1 MSLVPY
7 TITALE
13 RDVADADASGKNI
26 ISGAT
31 CSMFIQPANT
41 AALLYDDAAGS
52 NGSTAKVTN
61 ASGQVVVFVEAGTYI
76 VSVNGVA
83 GVRVDVDQLRAD
95 LAGGTVDVNLNSDL
109 TQTYTFKTV
118 ALMKASTI
126 VFPVGKKI
134 MWQGYY
140 VESDGGSNWGIVT
153 IGTHTDDGG
162 SEFTLADGKYIAA
175 NLKGKRIGVRKFGAY
190 GNFGTGSNDDTT
202 AIRACLSYALTNE
215 TSVKFS
221 AGKYVVSNTLT
232 VEIDTVFDGGA
243 FIYPVGMPASAA
255 VYDITARTK
264 HEGVTI
270 IGNAAVDP
278 ANGTIGIRIVGT
290 LVGSSRVQIEKCTV
304 FRCNYG
310 ILIGTFSVMVTNC
323 LTNSCNT
330 NIGMYAP
337 ASNQEIN
344 DINII
349 GGNHSNPAGDYA
361 VDIGV
366 DALTPIAKGLP
377 QGTRILLQGFA
388 MDGGSLRINGVDNIT
403 ADNLYFEFTTTGKCI
418 EIGQAGFDGGVNVV
432 SIKNCRFKSTD
443 YAVYCFAGVRDLEM
457 KQSNYSAIN
466 TCGLYLSTDIYNYN
480 YKKGY
485 LAASFTNG
493 QEVHTGCR
501 GGAFYQ
507 FGGRKTIDLYEM
519 VNGASVGSGGTS
531 HIYRN
536 RVNED
541 ATGVSLFY
549 NSQNLLTSYGR
560 QFVAGTGATKTGT
573 VSGSIITFATQADV
587 QVFNGGDSV
596 SVGGTRDQ
604 IRFVDYDAKTATM
617 TSGSYPQGSQSIE
630 QQELSPR
637 LSGSG
642 NSTPTRT
649 DGLNGSVIFSE
660 NTGQIGWVYQS
671 GAWVSF

>member
-1 MSLVPY
+1 MARYTKTGTPNTIGQINAELDLIALAIDDTFSRVGDTPNQLEATLDANSNRIINLPLAISPQEPLRLQDLSLVAAP
-7 TITALE
+7 ITDSSVVGSILAMKSTNFSIGNYVICKRYYANGELIDGLE
-13 RDVADADASGKNI
+13 
-26 ISGAT
+26 
-31 CSMFIQPANT
+31 F
-41 AALLYDDAAGS
+41 
-52 NGSTAKVTN
+52 
-61 ASGQVVVFVEAGTYI
+61 EI
-76 VSVNGVA
+76 V
-83 GVRVDVDQLRAD
+83 
-95 LAGGTVDVNLNSDL
+95 AGGT
-109 TQTYTFKTV
+109 
-118 ALMKASTI
+118 
-126 VFPVGKKI
+126 G
-134 MWQGYY
+134 
-140 VESDGGSNWGIVT
+140 
-153 IGTHTDDGG
+153 TDDGG
-162 SEFTLADGKYIAA
+162 SFH
-175 NLKGKRIGVRKFGAY
+175 NLNNGTQAKLITNGELTVKQFGAY
-190 GNFGTGSNDDTT
+190 GNFGTGNNDDTI
-202 AIRACLSYALTNE
+202 AINSCLSTALARLF
-215 TSVKFS
+215 SVRFT

-232 VEIDTVFDGGA
+232 VQVDTVFDGNA

-264 HEGVTI
+264 HSGVSI

-290 LVGSSRVQIEKCTV
+290 LVSASRVQIEKCTV

-323 LTNSCNT
+323 LTNSCTT

-344 DINII
+344 DINIL
-349 GGNHSNPAGDYA
+349 GGNHSNPVGDYA

-366 DALTPIAKGLP
+366 DALTPIAKGSP

-432 SIKNCRFKSTD
+432 NIKNCRFKSTD

-485 LAASFTNG
+485 LAGSFTNG

-507 FGGRKTIDLYEM
+507 FGGRKNIDLYEM

-637 LSGSG
+637 LSGSE

-660 NTGQIGWVYQS
+660 NTGQIGWVYQN